1 MIAYCELRQG
11 VRMFKV
17 DRIVEG
23 RLLDESYHI
32 PNDFDLDAYMG
43 QGWGLIRG
51 VAGEPG
57 LVVLRFNQRLGL
69 SVSEEQWHNSQE
81 VDELPD
87 GRWEMRLAIGITP
100 EFVHW
105 LLYYGDQVE
114 IVQPHHLRVR
124 VAEGHWRAGE
134 RN

>member
-1 MIAYCELRQG
+1 
-11 VRMFKV
+11 
-17 DRIVEG
+17 
-23 RLLDESYHI
+23 
-32 PNDFDLDAYMG
+32 
-43 QGWGLIRG
+43 
-51 VAGEPG
+51 

-87 GRWEMRLAIGITP
+87 GRWEMRLEIGITP

-124 VAEGHWRAGE
+124 VAEEHRRAGE